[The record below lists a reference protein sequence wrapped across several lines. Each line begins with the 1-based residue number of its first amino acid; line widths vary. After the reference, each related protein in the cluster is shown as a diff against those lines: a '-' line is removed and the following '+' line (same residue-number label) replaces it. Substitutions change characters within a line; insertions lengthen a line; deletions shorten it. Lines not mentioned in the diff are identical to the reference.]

1 MRITQGQLRQLIRGI
16 LQENNQKTLTPEFRR
31 WFGRS
36 MLVDPAGNPIKL
48 YHGTRGSF
56 NVFRPSA
63 SGNYGPGIY
72 LSASKLNASDFSRR
86 VPAGAWPTG
95 GRSVMPLYVRLI
107 NPLILSQTNAGIKI
121 NTISGV
127 LSDRHEALQE
137 KLATTASSVSYMGG
151 AGEQFALEV
160 QTLGHDGIIVDFS
173 GFLDDPGVAEEMAKT
188 GMTREEISMAEVI
201 VYDSHQLK
209 SALGNPGTYDPEN
222 PSIVTEAKLR
232 QTIREE
238 LLHEIRVTPDNLPDG
253 ITLKL
258 NVTAGGSMII
268 VNAWWGS
275 VLGTVEA
282 HRTRSKRSPCR
293 GAYQVMYSRS
303 FRKGLGPLLYDIAME
318 AASEIGGGLMSDRDV
333 VSDAAQRVWSKY
345 QNDRPDVTYL
355 RLDSEENERTDPL
368 DDNCNVLNAKAHAG
382 DDWYDHPL
390 AGVYRK
396 PGMETIRRLVSM
408 KRLQVDG
415 MDI

>member
-1 MRITQGQLRQLIRGI
+1 MRITEHQLRYIIR
-16 LQENNQKTLTPEFRR
+16 
-31 WFGRS
+31 
-36 MLVDPAGNPIKL
+36 
-48 YHGTRGSF
+48 
-56 NVFRPSA
+56 
-63 SGNYGPGIY
+63 
-72 LSASKLNASDFSRR
+72 
-86 VPAGAWPTG
+86 
-95 GRSVMPLYVRLI
+95 
-107 NPLILSQTNAGIKI
+107 
-121 NTISGV
+121 
-127 LSDRHEALQE
+127 
-137 KLATTASSVSYMGG
+137 AT
-151 AGEQFALEV
+151 
-160 QTLGHDGIIVDFS
+160 
-173 GFLDDPGVAEEMAKT
+173 
-188 GMTREEISMAEVI
+188 
-201 VYDSHQLK
+201 
-209 SALGNPGTYDPEN
+209 
-222 PSIVTEAKLR
+222 
-232 QTIREE
+232 
-238 LLHEIRVTPDNLPDG
+238 LLHEVRITPDNLPDG

-355 RLDSEENERTDPL
+355 KLDSEENERTDPL